1 MKTEEITQ
9 IIETIKTLNLNV
21 DSESAIQI
29 VEMLKPVMY
38 MYLGIE
44 VLKEVCLVVIII
56 SLFWVGHK
64 IIKEMIDADKEVRRG
79 E

>member
-29 VEMLKPVMY
+29 VEILKPVMY

-44 VLKEVCLVVIII
+44 VLKEIGFIVLMLTLILV
-56 SLFWVGHK
+56 WAK
-64 IIKEMIDADKEVRRG
+64 IIKYKAEKEY